1 MGYIY
6 AQNGL
11 ENITVEKYYVSNA
24 ADSIGSFGNL
34 PVGSVTYRLFVD
46 MLPGYKF
53 QAVYGVPEH
62 TLLLTT
68 STAFFNNEDRGKI
81 APTYTLVQAAKN
93 TVMLDSWISVGG
105 ACTGKLGI
113 LKSEDDVAGGGAT
126 VVNTTV
132 PPILQN
138 NDPAAGIP
146 LTVQDGL
153 YTGTVQTVTTVNID
167 IELEVLNATSQ
178 LGDTFMTSNGSWASL
193 NGSIGPIPSTNRV
206 LIAQLTTNGVFHYE
220 LNVQIK
226 SDLGVVENYV
236 VSNPTGNEIIIPS
249 LTGTFGSTNTPPTVS
264 ITSPSDGANYITG
277 AIIPIAANATDDG
290 TVASVEFF
298 VDGVSIGIDNSSPY
312 NANYTSIAG
321 SHTLTAKATDNNG
334 AFTISSA
341 ITINVSNNPLPIVNI
356 TSPSNGAGFITGS
369 IIPITANASDNGSIA
384 SVEFFVDGVSIGI
397 DNSSPYSAN
406 YTSML
411 GSHNLTAKATDNNG
425 AFTISSAITINV
437 SNNPLPIVNI
447 TSPSNG
453 AGFITGSIIPI
464 TANASDNGSVTS
476 VEFFVD
482 GVSIGI
488 DNSSPYSAN
497 YTSMLGSHNL
507 TATATDN
514 LGAQSTSSIIT
525 ISVGNNPPPTIN
537 ITSPSNGDLYIAP
550 AVVTINANANDP
562 NGTVSQVQFYVN
574 GVLVGSDASAPYSF
588 NWTGVIGQANITA
601 KATDNLG
608 AQTTSAGVL
617 ISVADPNIPY
627 KIISSNNKCLLNSF
641 CLPVSTI
648 DTVDNIIGYDLV
660 LHYNKIKTKPTG
672 LITLGNA
679 LINPSFV
686 DVASSI
692 DSINGLMNI
701 SLYFNTSAPS
711 NAKFHGIGNIF
722 CVEFTRTPNF
732 NPIDT
737 AIFTI
742 PSINESYVV
751 GVSTKLVD
759 AGKYISYKDST
770 FNGSLRFWLNNIP
783 VKYNAASPGSF
794 LITNIYGNNSICTN
808 KSAIAV
814 QPDTTGNFHYSILN
828 GQNIN
833 IEKDISGIISVQPV
847 VNGFDALQTR
857 KILIND
863 PSFTPSIYQMIA
875 MDVNTDGKISAG
887 DVSQINQ
894 RAVLIIPE
902 FKQAWNYDSTGF
914 SNGKLSKD
922 WLFIDSTRIASNT
935 AYKKSLTF
943 PNDDGVGYSKNRVPV
958 VPFCLPLT
966 IANLATCPQISS
978 ETYKGVLLG
987 DVDGNYSTV
996 SPNGLFRQSTED
1008 KIIFDISKAVL
1019 VDGFTDIPVFVQSV
1033 NPVYSLDFSLK
1044 FDQRK
1049 LTFNSVVDYI
1059 NESQSSYNLNASDKT
1074 LRFTSNSF
1082 LNFNSENVLVSI
1094 RFANDSNQI
1103 NANDLNS
1110 VEGYLNGNSVKV
1122 EVINSLLNS
1131 INSINDISINIF
1143 PNPVSGLLNVI
1154 ISENSFVQL
1163 MDLEGKIIINQ
1174 AKVNAGQKTEINTQN
1189 ISNGIYLM
1197 KVFNNEHVFIKKIIV
1212 NN

>member
-1 MGYIY
+1 MKKKLSCLIAICFLKMGYIY

-62 TLLLTT
+62 TLLVTT

-193 NGSIGPIPSTNRV
+193 NGSVGPIPSTNRV

-236 VSNPTGNEIIIPS
+236 VSNPTGNEIFIPS

-277 AIIPIAANATDDG
+277 AIVPIAANATDDG
-290 TVASVEFF
+290 TVTSVEFF

-321 SHTLTAKATDNNG
+321 SHSLTAKATDNNG

-356 TSPSNGAGFITGS
+356 TSPSNGASFITGS
-369 IIPITANASDNGSIA
+369 IIPITANASDNGSVA

-406 YTSML
+406 YTS
-411 GSHNLTAKATDNNG
+411 T
-425 AFTISSAITINV
+425 
-437 SNNPLPIVNI
+437 
-447 TSPSNG
+447 
-453 AGFITGSIIPI
+453 
-464 TANASDNGSVTS
+464 
-476 VEFFVD
+476 
-482 GVSIGI
+482 
-488 DNSSPYSAN
+488 
-497 YTSMLGSHNL
+497 LGSHNL

-514 LGAQSTSSIIT
+514 LGAQTTSSIIT

-550 AVVTINANANDP
+550 AVVTISANANDP

-794 LITNIYGNNSICTN
+794 LITNIYGSNSICTN
-808 KSAIAV
+808 NSAIAV

-902 FKQAWNYDSTGF
+902 FKQAWNYDSTGV

-996 SPNGLFRQSTED
+996 SPNGMFRQSTED

-1019 VDGFTDIPVFVQSV
+1019 VDGFTEIPVFVQSV

-1049 LTFNSVVDYI
+1049 LTFNSVVDHI

-1110 VEGYLNGNSVKV
+1110 VEGYLNGNSAKV

>member
-1 MGYIY
+1 MKKKISFLIAICILKMGYIY

-24 ADSIGSFGNL
+24 ADSIGSFGSL

-153 YTGTVQTVTTVNID
+153 YTGIVQTVTTVNID

-193 NGSIGPIPSTNRV
+193 NGSVGPIPSTNRV

-290 TVASVEFF
+290 TVTSVEFF

-321 SHTLTAKATDNNG
+321 LHSLTAKATDNNG

-356 TSPSNGAGFITGS
+356 TSPSNGASFITGS
-369 IIPITANASDNGSIA
+369 IIPITANASDNGSVS

-406 YTSML
+406 YTS
-411 GSHNLTAKATDNNG
+411 T
-425 AFTISSAITINV
+425 
-437 SNNPLPIVNI
+437 
-447 TSPSNG
+447 
-453 AGFITGSIIPI
+453 
-464 TANASDNGSVTS
+464 
-476 VEFFVD
+476 
-482 GVSIGI
+482 
-488 DNSSPYSAN
+488 
-497 YTSMLGSHNL
+497 LGSHNL

-514 LGAQSTSSIIT
+514 LGAQTTSSIIT

-641 CLPVSTI
+641 CLPVATI

-722 CVEFTRTPNF
+722 CVEFIRTPNF

-759 AGKYISYKDST
+759 SGKYISYKDST
-770 FNGSLRFWLNNIP
+770 FNGSLRFWQNNIP

-814 QPDTTGNFHYSILN
+814 QPDTTGYFHYSILN

-902 FKQAWNYDSTGF
+902 FKQDWNYDSTGV

-922 WLFIDSTRIASNT
+922 WLFIDSTRIASHT

-978 ETYKGVLLG
+978 ETYKGILLG

-996 SPNGLFRQSTED
+996 SPNGMFRQSTED

-1019 VDGFTDIPVFVQSV
+1019 VDGFTDIPVFVQSA

-1110 VEGYLNGNSVKV
+1110 VEGYLNGNSAKV

-1143 PNPVSGLLNVI
+1143 PNPVSGFLNVI